1 MPGSEIPLE
10 DSPSVYLLHSIALS
24 FQDNGILSIDFQRK
38 QSLVLEVVKV
48 SLLHHDCILFRLKV
62 TFEYLYHLRSC
73 LDKFVVFE
81 LDEGISKLPPSV
93 EKFFESFNS

>member
-10 DSPSVYLLHSIALS
+10 DSPSVHFVRSVALGL
-24 FQDNGILSIDFQRK
+24 QDCRILSIDFQRK

-81 LDEGISKLPPSV
+81 LDEGISKLSPSV
-93 EKFFESFNS
+93 EEFFESFNS